1 MDGTKVRAVIKS
13 IISAYIITGI
23 LLLLTAFL
31 LYKMEPEQSLV
42 SIGILV
48 IYVLSCFLGGLIAGK
63 SIKSRKFFWGMITGM
78 LYFMLLLGASWITG
92 GGIHSAAGQI
102 VTTLLLC
109 IGGGMLGGM
118 LA

>member
-1 MDGTKVRAVIKS
+1 MSGAKMRIVIRS
-13 IISAYIITGI
+13 IITAYIITGV

-48 IYVLSCFLGGLIAGK
+48 IYVLSCFLGGLLAGK
-63 SIKSRKFFWGMITGM
+63 GIKSRKFFWGMVTGM
-78 LYFMLLLGASWITG
+78 LYFVLLLGASWISG
-92 GGIHSAAGQI
+92 GGIHSAMGQLL
-102 VTTLLLC
+102 TTLLLC
-109 IGGGMLGGM
+109 VGGGMLGGM